1 MFDPITFLN
10 SLTKLSGEA
19 NTERKL
25 SRGREVKNE
34 VYEYF
39 NHSQLNPTQM
49 AREQRAIRSES
60 HRPWASNF
68 TFNLPNGHR
77 EQQQHIILIGTDANN
92 VRVNINIIF
101 RKNFRDINGGRDMRL
116 ILIPCNHKVKPGFSH
131 LDKIYFATSI
141 ETLINSIKK
150 KSIKKTRREFFS
162 ISRFGS

>member
-39 NHSQLNPTQM
+39 NHSQLNPIQM
-49 AREQRAIRSES
+49 AREQQRDQIREPSGPGLEFHVQFTERASR
-60 HRPWASNF
+60 AAATYNF
-68 TFNLPNGHR
+68 NR
-77 EQQQHIILIGTDANN
+77 GTDANN

-101 RKNFRDINGGRDMRL
+101 RKNFRDINGGRNMRL
-116 ILIPCNHKVKPGFSH
+116 ILIPDVTIRS
-131 LDKIYFATSI
+131 
-141 ETLINSIKK
+141 
-150 KSIKKTRREFFS
+150 
-162 ISRFGS
+162 SRGLAIWIRFILQQV